1 RAAHQTPVNTA
12 SATRLSASVPAA
24 MPASAARIAA
34 GLSRMASSDATKAA
48 VRAVEDTIR
57 RVLFPRMR
65 DVLPDGDRAN
75 MRVEATIAVPGADRV
90 DVDDVCGRFPYGKVT
105 VRAVEGGHR
114 QPNGLIG
121 DDGTE
126 GVILVAVAVIA
137 VGW

>member
-1 RAAHQTPVNTA
+1 MTD
-12 SATRLSASVPAA
+12 SVFPL
-24 MPASAARIAA
+24 IIET
-34 GLSRMASSDATKAA
+34 GLGVDLNGDDATKAA

-57 RVLFPRMR
+57 RVLFPRLR

-90 DVDDVCGRFPYGKVT
+90 NLDAVTGCFPYGNVT

-114 QPNGLIG
+114 QPNGLL
-121 DDGTE
+121 DGNGQE
-126 GVILVAVAVIA
+126 GTILVAVAVIA

>member
-1 RAAHQTPVNTA
+1 MTG
-12 SATRLSASVPAA
+12 SVFPL
-24 MPASAARIAA
+24 ILET
-34 GLSRMASSDATKAA
+34 GIGVDLTGDDATKAA
-48 VRAVEDTIR
+48 VRAVEDAIR

-65 DVLPDGDRAN
+65 DVLPGGDRAN

-90 DVDDVCGRFPYGKVT
+90 DINAVRAGFPYGQVE

-121 DDGTE
+121 EDGQE

>member
-1 RAAHQTPVNTA
+1 MSDGVFPLILETG
-12 SATRLSASVPAA
+12 
-24 MPASAARIAA
+24 I
-34 GLSRMASSDATKAA
+34 GLDLTGDDATKAA
-48 VRAVEDTIR
+48 VRAVDDTIR

-65 DVLPDGDRAN
+65 DLLPEGDRAN
-75 MRVEATIAVPGADRV
+75 MRVEATIAVPGPDRV
-90 DVDDVCGRFPYGKVT
+90 HLAAVRGRFPYGQVT

-126 GVILVAVAVIA
+126 GAILVAVAVIA

>member
-1 RAAHQTPVNTA
+1 MSDGVFPLIVETGIGVDLT
-12 SATRLSASVPAA
+12 
-24 MPASAARIAA
+24 
-34 GLSRMASSDATKAA
+34 GDDATKAA

-90 DVDDVCGRFPYGKVT
+90 DVDDVRGRFPYGAVT

-121 DDGTE
+121 DDGVE

>member
-1 RAAHQTPVNTA
+1 MST
-12 SATRLSASVPAA
+12 SVFPLIVETG
-24 MPASAARIAA
+24 MGVDLTGDEP
-34 GLSRMASSDATKAA
+34 TQAA

-65 DVLPDGDRAN
+65 DLLPGRDRAS
-75 MRVEATIAVPGADRV
+75 MRVDATIAVPGHDRV
-90 DVDDVCGRFPYGKVT
+90 DTDQVSARFPYGRVS
-105 VRAVEGGHR
+105 VQAVAGGHR

-126 GVILVAVAVIA
+126 GVILVAVAVVS

>member
-1 RAAHQTPVNTA
+1 VSEGVFPLIIETGIGVD
-12 SATRLSASVPAA
+12 L
-24 MPASAARIAA
+24 A
-34 GLSRMASSDATKAA
+34 GDDATKAA
-48 VRAVEDTIR
+48 LRAVEDTIR

-90 DVDDVCGRFPYGKVT
+90 DTDAVRGRFPYGQVT

-114 QPNGLIG
+114 QPNGLVG
-121 DDGTE
+121 DDGHV
-126 GVILVAVAVIA
+126 GVILVAVAVIS

>member
-1 RAAHQTPVNTA
+1 MSDGMFPLIVETGIGVDLT
-12 SATRLSASVPAA
+12 
-24 MPASAARIAA
+24 
-34 GLSRMASSDATKAA
+34 GDDATKAA

-90 DVDDVCGRFPYGKVT
+90 DVDEVRGRFPYGTVT
-105 VRAVEGGHR
+105 VRTVEGGHR